1 MTTKAAEKR
10 YEFITSLFADSNAR
24 ALDPT
29 LAPMTEQDW
38 ADIVDAMAETGVRL
52 GRTERWVA
60 ACTWAQEILAEMDE
74 AAGNYKWAALQ
85 GSIYMSHA
93 AE

>member
-1 MTTKAAEKR
+1 
-10 YEFITSLFADSNAR
+10 
-24 ALDPT
+24 
-29 LAPMTEQDW
+29 
-38 ADIVDAMAETGVRL
+38 
-52 GRTERWVA
+52 VA

-85 GSIYMSHA
+85 GSIYMGYA